1 MYNNIVFECPGI
13 QIDMEASLNLQNVS
27 FYDNYAYNKVGV
39 VSILTKSR
47 LWVRDSTFERNIV
60 AKRISTFN
68 IFGSSIVRF
77 SLIIK

>member
-13 QIDMEASLNLQNVS
+13 QIDMQASLTLQNVS

-39 VSILTKSR
+39 VSILTKSK

-60 AKRISTFN
+60 ANKISTFN
-68 IFGSSIVRF
+68 IFGSSIV
-77 SLIIK
+77 K